1 MFEVRHAVLAYW
13 RARRIRTC
21 AQLTARADADLR
33 EWLRR
38 DVPQVPFYAGRKI
51 TELSD
56 LPIIDKATLMAD
68 FAAFNTAGI
77 TADMG
82 WHAFTGSKQIDD
94 LIVGASTGTSGN
106 RGLFVI
112 SQAER
117 FRWLGTILAKALPGF
132 WRNRHRV
139 AVLLPLN
146 TPLYDSANRMQRLK
160 LRFFD
165 IGRPWEDDLV
175 TFQPTV
181 IIAPPKALRLMAELE
196 MPRVPDHIFA
206 GAEMLDPNDA
216 TLIAAYF
223 KRPVRQI
230 YMATEGLFA
239 VSCERGTLHLCEDT
253 MHFELPQVGDD
264 PDLRAVIISDFSRS
278 TQIMAR
284 YRMNDLIRLGP
295 ACDCGLPH
303 QTVAEV
309 VGRVDD
315 CFTFA
320 GGMITPDILRNAVV
334 DADRQITDFRIIQT
348 GAAEI
353 TVLVPH
359 GIDCDVVGLAVTQA
373 LSARSVIA
381 QVLVQNADLKPDMSR
396 KLRRVENR
404 WRGRE
409 PTADTDRR

>member
-13 RARRIRTC
+13 RARRIRTR

-33 EWLRR
+33 KWLRR

-77 TADMG
+77 TAEMG
-82 WHAFTGSKQIDD
+82 WQAFAGSKQIGD

-132 WRNRHRV
+132 WRKRHRV

-165 IGRPWEDDLV
+165 IGQPWEDDLAA
-175 TFQPTV
+175 FQPTV
-181 IIAPPKALRLMAELE
+181 IIAPPKALRLMAEQA
-196 MPRVPDHIFA
+196 MPLAPDHVFA
-206 GAEMLDPNDA
+206 GAETLDPSDA
-216 TLIAAYF
+216 TLIAAHF

-303 QTVAEV
+303 RTVAEV

-320 GGMITPDILRNAVV
+320 GEMITPDILRNAVV

-348 GAAEI
+348 GAAEV

-359 GIDCDVVGLAVTQA
+359 GIDRDVVAQAVTKV
-373 LSARSVIA
+373 LTARSVIA
-381 QVLVQNADLKPDMSR
+381 EVSVRNADLKPDMSR

-404 WRGRE
+404 WRGGGSI
-409 PTADTDRR
+409 AGTDRR